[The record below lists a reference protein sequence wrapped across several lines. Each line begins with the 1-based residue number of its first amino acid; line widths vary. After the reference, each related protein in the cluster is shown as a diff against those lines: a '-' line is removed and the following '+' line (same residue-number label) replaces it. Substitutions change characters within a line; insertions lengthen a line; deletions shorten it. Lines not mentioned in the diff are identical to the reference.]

1 MHETLVMTWTNKHSR
16 ACSPC
21 YYVMMVCGHDN
32 SFDDGVL
39 HYTTEIKSES
49 EMNNMMNT
57 EQQFVSSI
65 K

>member
-1 MHETLVMTWTNKHSR
+1 MHETPVMTWTYKYSR
-16 ACSPC
+16 ACIPC
-21 YYVMMVCGHDN
+21 YYDMMVCGHDN
-32 SFDDGVL
+32 RPDDGVL

>member
-1 MHETLVMTWTNKHSR
+1 
-16 ACSPC
+16 
-21 YYVMMVCGHDN
+21 MMVCGHDD
-32 SFDDGVL
+32 SLYEGVL
-39 HYTTEIKSES
+39 HYPTEIKYES